1 MKTRLKNIITSLIGI
16 VVMLAS
22 SLMYF
27 FGDLITEEYEMS
39 LTEYLTLLFVGY
51 IFLVA
56 KDSLIQGILCNLLK
70 IKGKK

>member
-1 MKTRLKNIITSLIGI
+1 MKTRLKNIITSIIGI
-16 VVMLAS
+16 VVMLTS

-27 FGDLITEEYEMS
+27 FGDLITEEYTMS

>member
-1 MKTRLKNIITSLIGI
+1 
-16 VVMLAS
+16 MLAS

-70 IKGKK
+70 IKGTK